1 MSSSNRQHPPLA
13 NINQF
18 SPMRPSDINDA
29 SRPPA
34 PEKGTRLR
42 PEENVAPCPLP
53 TDAHTAT
60 PAPSPSASPSVPS
73 SNPTPSF
80 PFVPDSTS
88 SSRCTCRD
96 VPPSPSF
103 VKRFE
108 EVLRRFEE
116 LYPGEKLDDATTSDQ
131 CKDSCIRCAL
141 ERAKNNSSLQT
152 PQIPSENTNPPKN
165 TNNPMSV
172 SETADT
178 CGVSQVEGALTVP
191 SPEKKSDSVPT
202 SPTPLEEPK
211 PSTHP
216 LFKDDPSTLP
226 SRESDPRIDTNL
238 TPVKPDPPPLPHAAC
253 PHSERTNRLPTSD
266 KTMSP
271 LPPSIFDNPASSLP
285 PSIFYNPASS
295 LPPSIPDNRAVSP
308 LPPIPANP
316 PPSLRSSL
324 SDNATPLLT
333 YRKNNTRGPSF
344 AEHLECLLKKLYS
357 VSPRPGEKDSD
368 TTFPPGNANPSPVKS
383 AASSRLDSTTCL
395 PKSDNTAPSLHA
407 SIPGTTAPIRA
418 SISIPSLSSS
428 IPGTTPSLP
437 SSIPSSTHSICS
449 CKDITRDQSF
459 EEQLDVSIKRSS
471 TIYPH
476 SEVKGIHSST
486 SDSSEKSF
494 FWPGLK
500 LLTPQVCPHRDDTSS
515 SPGLTSPKTIHPEDT
530 NTSGPLSDLPP
541 PSGHNTSSVCI
552 IHPSGK
558 TDTSSAPALDS
569 SRLPNTSLE
578 TASRAPLFDLYP
590 YLTVEPSFF
599 PIASSD
605 SSGATCSVT
614 HLVDGT
620 PSLPASLD
628 TDGTPSASLK
638 PHMLQKSTSTSL
650 FDLYPSLA
658 VDPSFFPIAS
668 SDSSSATCSV
678 PSLVDGTPSLPASL
692 DTDGTPSASLKPHM
706 LQKSTSTSLFDL
718 YPPLA
723 VDPSFFPIASSD
735 SSSATCSVPPLV
747 DGTPSLPA
755 SLDTDGTPS
764 ASLKPHMLQKS
775 TSTSLFD
782 LYPSLAVDPSFFP
795 TISSVPSV
803 ATCSVSPLVDG
814 TPSLPASL
822 DTDGTPSSS
831 LKPHMLQKSTST
843 SLFDLYPSLA
853 VDPSFFPTISSVPS
867 VATCSVSPLVD
878 GTPSL
883 TASLD
888 TDGTPSSSLK
898 PHMLQK
904 STSTSLF
911 DLYPSLAVDP
921 SFFPITSSDSS
932 VATCS
937 VPPLVDGT
945 PSLPASLDTDGTPS
959 ASLKPHMLQKSTST
973 SLFDLYPSL
982 AVDPSFFPITSS
994 DSRVATCSVSPLVD
1008 GTPSLPA
1015 SLDTDGT
1022 PSASLKPHLL
1032 EKSTSTSLF
1041 DLYPSLAVDPSFFP
1055 IASSDSSGATC
1066 SVPSLVDGTS
1076 SLPASLD
1083 TDGTPSASLKPHMLQ
1098 KSTSTHLLDLYSSLA
1113 VDPSFFPIASSDLNF
1128 ATCSVPSLVNGT
1140 SSLPASLDTDG
1151 TPSASLKP
1159 HMLQKT
1165 TSTHLLDLYSSL
1177 AVDPSFFP
1185 IGSSDSS
1192 SATCSVPSLVDGT
1205 SSLPASLDTDGTPS
1219 ASLKPHMLQKSTSTH
1234 LLDLYSSLA
1243 VDPSFVPTVSSDSR
1257 VATCSVPPLV
1267 DGTPS
1272 LPASLDTD
1280 GTPSASLKPHML
1292 EKSTSTSLFDL
1303 YSSLAL
1309 DPSFFPIASSDSSS
1323 ATCSVPPLVD
1333 GTPSLPASLDTDGT
1347 PSASL
1352 KPHMLQKSTSTSLF
1366 DLYPSLAVDPS
1377 FFPTISSV
1385 PSVATCSVSP
1395 LVDGTP
1401 SLPASL
1407 DTDGT
1412 PSSSLK
1418 PHMLQKSTST
1428 SLFDLYPSLAVDPS
1442 FFPITSSDSSVA
1454 TCSVSPLV
1462 DGTPSLPASLDTD
1475 GTPSS
1480 SLKPHMLQKSTST
1493 SLFDLYSSLAVDPS
1507 FFPIGSSDSSS
1518 ATCSVPSLVDG
1529 TSSLPASLDTDG
1541 TPSASLKPHML
1552 QKSTSTHLLDL
1563 YSSLAVDPSF
1573 VPTVSS
1579 DSRVATCSVPPLVD
1593 GTPSLPASL
1602 DTDGTPSA
1610 SLKPHMLEKSTS
1622 TSLFDLYSSLALD
1635 PSFFPIASSDS
1646 SSATCSVPPLV
1657 DGTPSLPASLDT
1669 DGTPSAS
1676 LKPHMLQKSTSTS
1689 LFDLY
1694 PSLAVDPSFFPTIS
1708 SVPSVATCSV
1718 SPLVDGTPSL
1728 PASLDTDGTP
1738 SSSLKP
1744 HMLQKSTST
1753 SLFDLYSSLAVDPS
1767 FFPIGSSDSSS
1778 ATCSVPSL
1786 VDGTSSLPASLDTDG
1801 TPSASLKP
1809 HMLQKS
1815 TSTHLLDLYSS
1826 LAVDPS
1832 FVPTV
1837 SSDSRVATCSVPPLV
1852 DGTPSLPASL
1862 DTDGTPSAS
1871 LKPHM
1876 LEKSTSTSLFDLYSS
1891 LALDPSFFPIASS
1904 DSRGPTCSDPP
1915 LVDGTPTLPESMG
1928 TDVAPSASLKPNV
1941 LETGSHFHPSE
1952 NIDSSEYRH
1961 ICPHRLKYL
1970 HVWRPPSRRPA
1981 PHLHEWS
1988 TFIVVVPVSDTDI
2001 PNLWVPAPSVTDR
2014 LASPSEDASVCFLTI
2029 TDSSVPPL
2037 LDVTI
2042 PAPLGVDGN
2051 LFDHHRG
2058 ISDTFSTPVVDTNV
2072 SPCTTSYID
2081 LTTPAPAATD
2091 IYAHSSKIIALAPVP
2106 SRTTTPIVDSS
2117 ASASLFRKDASSSP
2131 PSVYTDV
2138 ARPPEATTPIAES
2151 SASSSPPSV
2160 STDFYRPPEVTTP
2173 IVESCASTSRLSVD
2187 TDFYRPPEVTTP
2199 IVESS
2204 AFTSRLSVDTDFYRP
2219 PEVTTPIVES
2229 CASTSRLSVDTD
2241 FYRPPEVTSPI
2252 VESSASSSPPS
2263 VYTDFARPPEATT
2276 PIVESGASSSPPSVY
2291 TDFAPPPEATTPI
2304 VESGASSSPLSVD
2317 TDCTLLSGSTL
2328 QESGFLLPSTMDMNP
2343 SVPHLEKVHS
2353 CAAPS
2358 IEYKNICFPLKKYQ
2372 HLWSTLEGIPTSLL
2386 SQRIADMSLP
2396 GCTDHSA
2403 PPFMSPDLPPQLLGK
2418 SESVLVPSG
2427 MPDYSSSTTEKAYVS
2442 ISQQHDLP
2450 VLLSEETSLPIS
2462 GTETTKP
2469 SIPRPETIEV
2479 LMSRLDKAVSS
2490 FSTTEKTNLPPFFQ
2504 EETSHSIS
2512 GEEKTDFPVS
2522 TEKMDPSAHPS
2533 ENSVLSMPTL
2543 KKMDSPACFLE
2554 TEKCDASPSAP
2565 VKETLFVKV
2574 DLGLSATEKI
2584 DLSISSPVKSDLSLS
2599 CPVKSNLIVISS
2611 VKTEVSVE
2619 TGIPVVS
2626 PENKKLAV
2634 ELPVES
2640 GAQDVSPV
2648 KTDLFAPFLMETD
2661 VQDVSPVATDDLVV
2675 SPGGKM
2681 LSFGSA
2687 LESDAQD
2694 ISPVKTDLSDTSL
2707 LQSNT
2712 QDVSPVKTKL
2722 SINSP
2727 VKTDIQDV
2735 FPEKSDLPVASP
2747 MAPDVPVVSPEK
2759 NNISVAFVEESDIHD
2774 DLSVVPSGKNDIQ
2787 AVNQVN
2793 RSVTFDTDILTLSYE
2808 RDSEARAP
2816 CSSCGHS
2823 QPVVSCGN
2831 ISPSVP
2837 SLWDDDESCESSQ
2850 RNLNSSICP
2859 NYACTCAASPSDLV
2873 PSVFMPGNTPPT
2885 VSSSSCSFSHG
2896 VSTNNLT
2903 SSFSSSRKIEP
2914 LAYSLEGND
2923 VGVCFGGSSCSVCP
2937 KNIDPSVSTHRSN
2950 VTCSSSSFRKA
2961 KPLAYS
2967 LEGDDEGVCFRG
2979 TSCSVCPKNIDSSV
2993 STHGSNATCS
3003 WSSFRKAKPLA
3014 YSLEGNDEGVCFGGT
3029 SCSVCPKNIDS
3040 SVSTHGNNATCSSS
3054 SFTKAKPLAYSPEGT
3069 DEGVCFGETSH
3080 SDCPKNVSTSVSTHG
3095 NNATCSWSLFR
3106 KTEPLAYSLQS
3117 DDENVCFKG
3126 TKCSVC
3132 PKTFASSVSTH
3143 GKSNFY
3149 SSSLQTT
3156 ELPFFSSRDASPCS
3170 ICDTK
3175 VAPPASPPESTGPWA
3190 NYLDDMKTVT
3200 SSYGGTLC
3208 PKHAASSASHLGRT
3222 DPCSPSLEI
3231 RDFSTSS
3238 SSGDVSRHCTYKR
3251 HISPS
3256 ASGASSLEQT
3266 ALFSS
3271 SLFDSCSCTLPSKNI
3286 SSAFS
3291 SPGKSCSC
3299 SRYTSTSDPYAL
3311 STEKTYTSELCPI
3324 RTYLYLFRSMKYEP

>member
-1 MSSSNRQHPPLA
+1 MSSSDRQHPPLA

-42 PEENVAPCPLP
+42 PAENVAPCPLP

-178 CGVSQVEGALTVP
+178 CGVSLVESALTVP

-211 PSTHP
+211 PTQP
-216 LFKDDPSTLP
+216 LDKDDPSPLP

-295 LPPSIPDNRAVSP
+295 LLPSIPDNRAVSP

-344 AEHLECLLKKLYS
+344 AEHLECLLKRLYS

-368 TTFPPGNANPSPVKS
+368 TTFPPGNANPSPEQS

-476 SEVKGIHSST
+476 SEVKGVHSST

-638 PHMLQKSTSTSL
+638 PHMLEKSTSTPL

-668 SDSSSATCSV
+668 SDSSV
-678 PSLVDGTPSLPASL
+678 
-692 DTDGTPSASLKPHM
+692 
-706 LQKSTSTSLFDL
+706 
-718 YPPLA
+718 
-723 VDPSFFPIASSD
+723 
-735 SSSATCSVPPLV
+735 ATCSVPPLV

-764 ASLKPHMLQKS
+764 ASLKPHMLEKS

-795 TISSVPSV
+795 ITSSDSSVATCSVPPLVDGTPSLTASLDTDGTPSASLKPHMLEKSTSTSLFDLFPPLVVDPSFFPTMSSVPSV

-822 DTDGTPSSS
+822 DTAGTPSAP

-853 VDPSFFPTISSVPS
+853 VDPSFFPIASSDS
-867 VATCSVSPLVD
+867 SGATCSVTHLVD
-878 GTPSL
+878 GSPSL
-883 TASLD
+883 PASLD

-904 STSTSLF
+904 STLTSLFDLYPSLAVDPSFFPITSSDSSVATCSVPPLVDGTPSLTASLDTDGTPSASLKPHMLEKSTSTSLFDLFPPLAVDPSFFPTISSVPSVATCSVSPLVGGTPSLPASLDTDGTPSASLKPHILEKSASTSLF

-959 ASLKPHMLQKSTST
+959 ASLKPHILEKSASTSLFDLYSPLAVDPSFFPIASSDSSLATCSVPPLVDGTPSLPASLDTDGTPSASLKPHMLQKSTST
-973 SLFDLYPSL
+973 HLLDLYSSLAVNPSFFPITLSDSSSATCSVPLLVDGTPSLPASLDTDGTPASLKPHLLEKSTSTHLLDLYSSL
-982 AVDPSFFPITSS
+982 AVDPSFFPVASS
-994 DSRVATCSVSPLVD
+994 DSSGATCSVTHLVD

-1032 EKSTSTSLF
+1032 EKSTSTPLF

-1055 IASSDSSGATC
+1055 IASSDSSVATC
-1066 SVPSLVDGTS
+1066 SVPPLVDGTS
-1076 SLPASLD
+1076 PLPAFLE
-1083 TDGTPSASLKPHMLQ
+1083 TDGTPSASLKPHMLE

-1159 HMLQKT
+1159 HMLQKN

-1205 SSLPASLDTDGTPS
+1205 SSLPASLDTDG
-1219 ASLKPHMLQKSTSTH
+1219 
-1234 LLDLYSSLA
+1234 
-1243 VDPSFVPTVSSDSR
+1243 
-1257 VATCSVPPLV
+1257 
-1267 DGTPS
+1267 
-1272 LPASLDTD
+1272 
-1280 GTPSASLKPHML
+1280 
-1292 EKSTSTSLFDL
+1292 
-1303 YSSLAL
+1303 
-1309 DPSFFPIASSDSSS
+1309 I
-1323 ATCSVPPLVD
+1323 
-1333 GTPSLPASLDTDGT
+1333 
-1347 PSASL
+1347 
-1352 KPHMLQKSTSTSLF
+1352 
-1366 DLYPSLAVDPS
+1366 
-1377 FFPTISSV
+1377 
-1385 PSVATCSVSP
+1385 
-1395 LVDGTP
+1395 
-1401 SLPASL
+1401 
-1407 DTDGT
+1407 
-1412 PSSSLK
+1412 
-1418 PHMLQKSTST
+1418 
-1428 SLFDLYPSLAVDPS
+1428 
-1442 FFPITSSDSSVA
+1442 
-1454 TCSVSPLV
+1454 
-1462 DGTPSLPASLDTD
+1462 
-1475 GTPSS
+1475 
-1480 SLKPHMLQKSTST
+1480 
-1493 SLFDLYSSLAVDPS
+1493 
-1507 FFPIGSSDSSS
+1507 
-1518 ATCSVPSLVDG
+1518 
-1529 TSSLPASLDTDG
+1529 
-1541 TPSASLKPHML
+1541 
-1552 QKSTSTHLLDL
+1552 
-1563 YSSLAVDPSF
+1563 
-1573 VPTVSS
+1573 
-1579 DSRVATCSVPPLVD
+1579 
-1593 GTPSLPASL
+1593 
-1602 DTDGTPSA
+1602 
-1610 SLKPHMLEKSTS
+1610 
-1622 TSLFDLYSSLALD
+1622 
-1635 PSFFPIASSDS
+1635 
-1646 SSATCSVPPLV
+1646 
-1657 DGTPSLPASLDT
+1657 
-1669 DGTPSAS
+1669 
-1676 LKPHMLQKSTSTS
+1676 
-1689 LFDLY
+1689 
-1694 PSLAVDPSFFPTIS
+1694 
-1708 SVPSVATCSV
+1708 
-1718 SPLVDGTPSL
+1718 
-1728 PASLDTDGTP
+1728 
-1738 SSSLKP
+1738 
-1744 HMLQKSTST
+1744 
-1753 SLFDLYSSLAVDPS
+1753 
-1767 FFPIGSSDSSS
+1767 
-1778 ATCSVPSL
+1778 
-1786 VDGTSSLPASLDTDG
+1786 
-1801 TPSASLKP
+1801 PSASLKP

-2160 STDFYRPPEVTTP
+2160 YTDFYRPPEVTTP

-2219 PEVTTPIVES
+2219 PEVTTPIVESCASTSRLSVDTDFYRPPEVTIPIVESCASTSRLSVYTDFYRPPEVTIPIVES

-2427 MPDYSSSTTEKAYVS
+2427 MPDYSSSTIEKAYVS

-2469 SIPRPETIEV
+2469 SIPHPETIEV

-2554 TEKCDASPSAP
+2554 TEKCDASPSTP

-2626 PENKKLAV
+2626 PENNKLAV

-2747 MAPDVPVVSPEK
+2747 MAPDFPVVSPEK

-2787 AVNQVN
+2787 AVNQVQ
-2793 RSVTFDTDILTLSYE
+2793 RSVTFDNDILTLSYE

-2831 ISPSVP
+2831 VSPSVS
-2837 SLWDDDESCESSQ
+2837 SLWDDDESCGSSQ
-2850 RNLNSSICP
+2850 LNLSSSICP

-2885 VSSSSCSFSHG
+2885 LSSSSCSFSHG

-2903 SSFSSSRKIEP
+2903 SSFSSLRKIEP

-2937 KNIDPSVSTHRSN
+2937 KNVSTSVSTHGN
-2950 VTCSSSSFRKA
+2950 NATCSWSSFRKA

-3014 YSLEGNDEGVCFGGT
+3014 YSLEGNNEGVCFGGT

-3190 NYLDDMKTVT
+3190 NYLHDMKTVT

-3222 DPCSPSLEI
+3222 DPCSPFLEI

-3256 ASGASSLEQT
+3256 ASSASSLEQT

>member
-1 MSSSNRQHPPLA
+1 MSSSDRQHPPLA

-42 PEENVAPCPLP
+42 PAENVAPCPLP

-73 SNPTPSF
+73 STPTPSF

-178 CGVSQVEGALTVP
+178 CGVSPVESALTVP

-211 PSTHP
+211 PPTHP
-216 LFKDDPSTLP
+216 LDKDDPSPLP
-226 SRESDPRIDTNL
+226 SRESDPRIETNL

-253 PHSERTNRLPTSD
+253 PHSERTNRLPTYD

-344 AEHLECLLKKLYS
+344 AEHLECLLKRLYS

-368 TTFPPGNANPSPVKS
+368 TTFPPGNANPSPEQS

-541 PSGHNTSSVCI
+541 PSGNNTSSVCI

-638 PHMLQKSTSTSL
+638 PHMLEKSTSTPL

-658 VDPSFFPIAS
+658 VDPSFFLIAS
-668 SDSSSATCSV
+668 SDSSV
-678 PSLVDGTPSLPASL
+678 
-692 DTDGTPSASLKPHM
+692 
-706 LQKSTSTSLFDL
+706 
-718 YPPLA
+718 
-723 VDPSFFPIASSD
+723 
-735 SSSATCSVPPLV
+735 ATCSVPPLV

-764 ASLKPHMLQKS
+764 ASLKPHMLEKS

-795 TISSVPSV
+795 ITSSDSSVATCSVPPLVDGTPSLTASLDTDGTPSASLKPHMLEKSTSTSLFDLFPPLVVDPSFFPTMSSVPSV

-822 DTDGTPSSS
+822 DTDGTPSAP

-853 VDPSFFPTISSVPS
+853 VDPSFFPIASSDS
-867 VATCSVSPLVD
+867 SGATCSVTHLVD
-878 GTPSL
+878 GSPSL
-883 TASLD
+883 PASLD

-945 PSLPASLDTDGTPS
+945 PSLTASLDTDGTPS
-959 ASLKPHMLQKSTST
+959 ASLKPHMLEKSTSTSLFDLFPPLAVDPSFFPTISSVPSVATCSVSPLVGGTPSLPASLDTDGTPSASLKPHILEKSAST

-994 DSRVATCSVSPLVD
+994 DSSVATCSVPPLVE

-1022 PSASLKPHLL
+1022 PSASLKPHIL
-1032 EKSTSTSLF
+1032 EKSASTSLF
-1041 DLYPSLAVDPSFFP
+1041 DLYSPLAVDPSFFP
-1055 IASSDSSGATC
+1055 IASSDSSVATC
-1066 SVPSLVDGTS
+1066 SVPPLVDGTP
-1076 SLPASLD
+1076 SLPASLETDGTPSASLKPHMLEKSASTSLFDLYSPLAVDPSFFPIASSDSSVATCSVPPLVDGTPSLPPSLD

-1113 VDPSFFPIASSDLNF
+1113 VNPSFFPITLSDSSS
-1128 ATCSVPSLVNGT
+1128 ATCSVPLLVDGT
-1140 SSLPASLDTDG
+1140 PSLPASLDTDG
-1151 TPSASLKP
+1151 TPASLKP
-1159 HMLQKT
+1159 HLLEKS

-1185 IGSSDSS
+1185 VASSDSS
-1192 SATCSVPSLVDGT
+1192 GATCSVTHLVDGT
-1205 SSLPASLDTDGTPS
+1205 PSLPASLDTDGTP
-1219 ASLKPHMLQKSTSTH
+1219 ASLKPHLLEKSTSTP
-1234 LLDLYSSLA
+1234 LFDLYPSLA
-1243 VDPSFVPTVSSDSR
+1243 VDPSFFPIASSDSS

-1267 DGTPS
+1267 DGTSP
-1272 LPASLDTD
+1272 LPAFLETD

-1292 EKSTSTSLFDL
+1292 EKSTST
-1303 YSSLAL
+1303 
-1309 DPSFFPIASSDSSS
+1309 
-1323 ATCSVPPLVD
+1323 
-1333 GTPSLPASLDTDGT
+1333 
-1347 PSASL
+1347 
-1352 KPHMLQKSTSTSLF
+1352 
-1366 DLYPSLAVDPS
+1366 
-1377 FFPTISSV
+1377 
-1385 PSVATCSVSP
+1385 
-1395 LVDGTP
+1395 
-1401 SLPASL
+1401 
-1407 DTDGT
+1407 
-1412 PSSSLK
+1412 
-1418 PHMLQKSTST
+1418 
-1428 SLFDLYPSLAVDPS
+1428 
-1442 FFPITSSDSSVA
+1442 
-1454 TCSVSPLV
+1454 
-1462 DGTPSLPASLDTD
+1462 
-1475 GTPSS
+1475 
-1480 SLKPHMLQKSTST
+1480 
-1493 SLFDLYSSLAVDPS
+1493 
-1507 FFPIGSSDSSS
+1507 
-1518 ATCSVPSLVDG
+1518 
-1529 TSSLPASLDTDG
+1529 
-1541 TPSASLKPHML
+1541 
-1552 QKSTSTHLLDL
+1552 HLL
-1563 YSSLAVDPSF
+1563 
-1573 VPTVSS
+1573 
-1579 DSRVATCSVPPLVD
+1579 
-1593 GTPSLPASL
+1593 
-1602 DTDGTPSA
+1602 
-1610 SLKPHMLEKSTS
+1610 
-1622 TSLFDLYSSLALD
+1622 
-1635 PSFFPIASSDS
+1635 
-1646 SSATCSVPPLV
+1646 
-1657 DGTPSLPASLDT
+1657 
-1669 DGTPSAS
+1669 
-1676 LKPHMLQKSTSTS
+1676 
-1689 LFDLY
+1689 
-1694 PSLAVDPSFFPTIS
+1694 
-1708 SVPSVATCSV
+1708 
-1718 SPLVDGTPSL
+1718 
-1728 PASLDTDGTP
+1728 
-1738 SSSLKP
+1738 
-1744 HMLQKSTST
+1744 
-1753 SLFDLYSSLAVDPS
+1753 DLYSSLAVDPS

-1928 TDVAPSASLKPNV
+1928 TDVAPSASFKPNV

-1952 NIDSSEYRH
+1952 NINSSEYRH

-2138 ARPPEATTPIAES
+2138 ARPPE
-2151 SASSSPPSV
+2151 
-2160 STDFYRPPEVTTP
+2160 VTTP

-2219 PEVTTPIVES
+2219 PEVTTPIVESCASTSHLSVDTDFYRPPEVTIPIVESCASTSRLSVDTDFYRPPEVTIPIVES

-2427 MPDYSSSTTEKAYVS
+2427 MPDYSSSTIEKAYVS

-2554 TEKCDASPSAP
+2554 TEKCDASPSTP

-2574 DLGLSATEKI
+2574 ELSLSATEKI

-2626 PENKKLAV
+2626 PENNKLAV

-2774 DLSVVPSGKNDIQ
+2774 DLSVVPSGKNEIQ

-2903 SSFSSSRKIEP
+2903 SSFSSLRKIEP
-2914 LAYSLEGND
+2914 LAYSLEGYD

-2950 VTCSSSSFRKA
+2950 VTCSSSSFRKAKPLAYSLEGYDEGVCFGGSSCSVCPKNVSTSVSTHGNNATCSWSSFRKAKPLAYSLEGNEEGVRFGGTSCSVCPKNLDSSVSTHGSNATCSWSSFRKAEPLAYSLEGNDEGVCFGGTSCSICPKNIDSSVSTHGSNATCSWSSFRKAKPLAYSLEGNEEGVCFRETSHSVCPKNIDSSVSTHGSNATCSWSSFRKAKPLAYSLEGNDEGVCFGGTSCSICPKNIDSSVSTHGSNATCSWSSFRKAKPLAYSLEGNEEGVCFGESSCSVCPKNIDSSVSTHGSNATCSWSSFRKA

-3014 YSLEGNDEGVCFGGT
+3014 YS
-3029 SCSVCPKNIDS
+3029 
-3040 SVSTHGNNATCSSS
+3040 
-3054 SFTKAKPLAYSPEGT
+3054 PEGT
-3069 DEGVCFGETSH
+3069 DEGVCFGESSH

-3156 ELPFFSSRDASPCS
+3156 ELPMFSSRDASPCS

-3208 PKHAASSASHLGRT
+3208 PKHTASSASHLGRT

>member
-1 MSSSNRQHPPLA
+1 MSSSDRQHPPLA

-42 PEENVAPCPLP
+42 PAENVAPCPLP

-73 SNPTPSF
+73 STPTPSF

-116 LYPGEKLDDATTSDQ
+116 LYPGEKLDDATISDQ

-178 CGVSQVEGALTVP
+178 CGVSLVESALTVP

-211 PSTHP
+211 PTQP
-216 LFKDDPSTLP
+216 LVKDDPSTLP
-226 SRESDPRIDTNL
+226 SRESDPRIDINL

-253 PHSERTNRLPTSD
+253 PHSERTNRLLTSD

-344 AEHLECLLKKLYS
+344 AEHLECLLKRLYS

-368 TTFPPGNANPSPVKS
+368 TTFPPGNANPSPEQS

-638 PHMLQKSTSTSL
+638 PHMLEKSTSTPL
-650 FDLYPSLA
+650 FDLFPPLV
-658 VDPSFFPIAS
+658 VDPSFFPTMS
-668 SDSSSATCSV
+668 SVPSVATCSV
-678 PSLVDGTPSLPASL
+678 SSLVDGTSSLPASL

-706 LQKSTSTSLFDL
+706 LQKSTSTHLLDL
-718 YPPLA
+718 YSSLA
-723 VDPSFFPIASSD
+723 VNPSFFPITLSD
-735 SSSATCSVPPLV
+735 SSSATCSVPLLV

-755 SLDTDGTPS
+755 SLDTDGTP
-764 ASLKPHMLQKS
+764 ASLKPHLLEKS
-775 TSTSLFD
+775 TSTHLLD
-782 LYPSLAVDPSFFP
+782 LYSSLAVDPSFFP
-795 TISSVPSV
+795 VASSDSSG
-803 ATCSVSPLVDG
+803 ATCSV
-814 TPSLPASL
+814 T
-822 DTDGTPSSS
+822 
-831 LKPHMLQKSTST
+831 H
-843 SLFDLYPSLA
+843 
-853 VDPSFFPTISSVPS
+853 
-867 VATCSVSPLVD
+867 
-878 GTPSL
+878 
-883 TASLD
+883 
-888 TDGTPSSSLK
+888 
-898 PHMLQK
+898 
-904 STSTSLF
+904 
-911 DLYPSLAVDP
+911 
-921 SFFPITSSDSS
+921 
-932 VATCS
+932 
-937 VPPLVDGT
+937 
-945 PSLPASLDTDGTPS
+945 
-959 ASLKPHMLQKSTST
+959 
-973 SLFDLYPSL
+973 
-982 AVDPSFFPITSS
+982 
-994 DSRVATCSVSPLVD
+994 LVD

-1032 EKSTSTSLF
+1032 EKSTSTPLF

-1055 IASSDSSGATC
+1055 IASSDSSVATC
-1066 SVPSLVDGTS
+1066 SVPPLLDGTS
-1076 SLPASLD
+1076 PLPAFLE
-1083 TDGTPSASLKPHMLQ
+1083 TDGTPSASLKPHMLE

-1159 HMLQKT
+1159 HMLQK
-1165 TSTHLLDLYSSL
+1165 
-1177 AVDPSFFP
+1177 
-1185 IGSSDSS
+1185 
-1192 SATCSVPSLVDGT
+1192 
-1205 SSLPASLDTDGTPS
+1205 
-1219 ASLKPHMLQKSTSTH
+1219 STSTH
-1234 LLDLYSSLA
+1234 LL
-1243 VDPSFVPTVSSDSR
+1243 
-1257 VATCSVPPLV
+1257 
-1267 DGTPS
+1267 
-1272 LPASLDTD
+1272 
-1280 GTPSASLKPHML
+1280 
-1292 EKSTSTSLFDL
+1292 
-1303 YSSLAL
+1303 
-1309 DPSFFPIASSDSSS
+1309 
-1323 ATCSVPPLVD
+1323 
-1333 GTPSLPASLDTDGT
+1333 
-1347 PSASL
+1347 
-1352 KPHMLQKSTSTSLF
+1352 
-1366 DLYPSLAVDPS
+1366 
-1377 FFPTISSV
+1377 
-1385 PSVATCSVSP
+1385 
-1395 LVDGTP
+1395 
-1401 SLPASL
+1401 
-1407 DTDGT
+1407 
-1412 PSSSLK
+1412 
-1418 PHMLQKSTST
+1418 
-1428 SLFDLYPSLAVDPS
+1428 
-1442 FFPITSSDSSVA
+1442 
-1454 TCSVSPLV
+1454 
-1462 DGTPSLPASLDTD
+1462 
-1475 GTPSS
+1475 
-1480 SLKPHMLQKSTST
+1480 
-1493 SLFDLYSSLAVDPS
+1493 
-1507 FFPIGSSDSSS
+1507 
-1518 ATCSVPSLVDG
+1518 
-1529 TSSLPASLDTDG
+1529 
-1541 TPSASLKPHML
+1541 
-1552 QKSTSTHLLDL
+1552 
-1563 YSSLAVDPSF
+1563 
-1573 VPTVSS
+1573 
-1579 DSRVATCSVPPLVD
+1579 
-1593 GTPSLPASL
+1593 
-1602 DTDGTPSA
+1602 
-1610 SLKPHMLEKSTS
+1610 
-1622 TSLFDLYSSLALD
+1622 
-1635 PSFFPIASSDS
+1635 
-1646 SSATCSVPPLV
+1646 
-1657 DGTPSLPASLDT
+1657 
-1669 DGTPSAS
+1669 
-1676 LKPHMLQKSTSTS
+1676 
-1689 LFDLY
+1689 
-1694 PSLAVDPSFFPTIS
+1694 
-1708 SVPSVATCSV
+1708 
-1718 SPLVDGTPSL
+1718 
-1728 PASLDTDGTP
+1728 
-1738 SSSLKP
+1738 
-1744 HMLQKSTST
+1744 
-1753 SLFDLYSSLAVDPS
+1753 DLYSSLAVDPS

-1928 TDVAPSASLKPNV
+1928 TDVAPSASLKLNV

-2160 STDFYRPPEVTTP
+2160 YTDFYRPPEVTTP

-2219 PEVTTPIVES
+2219 PEVTTPIVESCASTSRLSVDTDFYRPPEVTIPIVESCASTSRLSVYTDFYRPPEVTIPIVES

-2317 TDCTLLSGSTL
+2317 TDCTLLSGSPL

-2427 MPDYSSSTTEKAYVS
+2427 MPDYSSSTIEKAYVS

-2450 VLLSEETSLPIS
+2450 VLLSEETSSPVS
-2462 GTETTKP
+2462 GTETTKS

-2554 TEKCDASPSAP
+2554 TEKCDASPSTP

-2747 MAPDVPVVSPEK
+2747 MAPDFPVVSPEK

-2859 NYACTCAASPSDLV
+2859 NYDCTCAASPSDLV

-2923 VGVCFGGSSCSVCP
+2923 MGVCFGGSSCSVCP

-3117 DDENVCFKG
+3117 YDENVCFKG

-3190 NYLDDMKTVT
+3190 NYLHDMKTVT

-3222 DPCSPSLEI
+3222 DPCSPFLEI

>member
-1 MSSSNRQHPPLA
+1 MSSSDRQHPPLA

-42 PEENVAPCPLP
+42 PAENVAPCPLP

-178 CGVSQVEGALTVP
+178 CGVSLVESALTVP

-211 PSTHP
+211 PPTHP
-216 LFKDDPSTLP
+216 LDKDDPSPLP

-344 AEHLECLLKKLYS
+344 AEHLECLLKRLYS

-368 TTFPPGNANPSPVKS
+368 TTFPPGNANPSPEQS

-407 SIPGTTAPIRA
+407 SIPGSTAPTIRA
-418 SISIPSLSSS
+418 SISASTTPSLSTS

-449 CKDITRDQSF
+449 CEDITHDQSF
-459 EEQLDVSIKRSS
+459 EEHLDASIKRSS
-471 TIYPH
+471 TIYTC
-476 SEVKGIHSST
+476 SEVKGVHSST

-494 FWPGLK
+494 FWPSLR
-500 LLTPQVCPHRDDTSS
+500 LPTPQVCPHRDDTSS
-515 SPGLTSPKTIHPEDT
+515 SPGLTSPETIHPEDT
-530 NTSGPLSDLPP
+530 NTSRPLSDLPP
-541 PSGHNTSSVCI
+541 PSGDNTSSVCI
-552 IHPSGK
+552 ILPSGK
-558 TDTSSAPALDS
+558 ADTSSSPALDTS
-569 SRLPNTSLE
+569 FPPNASLE
-578 TASRAPLFDLYP
+578 TASSQLHLYP
-590 YLTVEPSFF
+590 YLAVDPSFF

-605 SSGATCSVT
+605 SSVATCSVPP
-614 HLVDGT
+614 LVDGT
-620 PSLPASLD
+620 PSLTASLDTDGTPSASLKPHMLEKSTSTSLFDLFPPLAVDPSFFPTISSVPSVATCSVSPLVDGTSSLPASLDTDGTPSSSLKPHMLQKSTSTSLFDLYPSLAVDPSFFPITSSDSSVATCSVPPLVDCTPSLPASLDTDGTPSASLKPHMLQKSTSTSLFDLYPSLAVDPSFFPITSSDSSVATCSVPPLVDGTPSLTASLDTDGTPSASLKPHMLEKSTSTSLFDLYPSLAVDPSFFPITSSDSSVATCSVSPLVDGTSSLPASLD

-668 SDSSSATCSV
+668 SDSSGATCSV
-678 PSLVDGTPSLPASL
+678 THLVDGSPSLP
-692 DTDGTPSASLKPHM
+692 
-706 LQKSTSTSLFDL
+706 
-718 YPPLA
+718 
-723 VDPSFFPIASSD
+723 
-735 SSSATCSVPPLV
+735 
-747 DGTPSLPA
+747 
-755 SLDTDGTPS
+755 
-764 ASLKPHMLQKS
+764 
-775 TSTSLFD
+775 
-782 LYPSLAVDPSFFP
+782 
-795 TISSVPSV
+795 
-803 ATCSVSPLVDG
+803 
-814 TPSLPASL
+814 
-822 DTDGTPSSS
+822 
-831 LKPHMLQKSTST
+831 
-843 SLFDLYPSLA
+843 
-853 VDPSFFPTISSVPS
+853 
-867 VATCSVSPLVD
+867 
-878 GTPSL
+878 
-883 TASLD
+883 ASLD

-945 PSLPASLDTDGTPS
+945 PSLTASLDTDGTAS
-959 ASLKPHMLQKSTST
+959 ASLKPHMLEKSTST
-973 SLFDLYPSL
+973 SLFDLFPPL
-982 AVDPSFFPITSS
+982 AVDPSFFPTISS
-994 DSRVATCSVSPLVD
+994 VPSVATCSVSPLVD

-1022 PSASLKPHLL
+1022 PSASLKPHIL
-1032 EKSTSTSLF
+1032 EKSASTSLF
-1041 DLYPSLAVDPSFFP
+1041 DLYSPLAVDPSFFP
-1055 IASSDSSGATC
+1055 IASSDSS
-1066 SVPSLVDGTS
+1066 
-1076 SLPASLD
+1076 
-1083 TDGTPSASLKPHMLQ
+1083 
-1098 KSTSTHLLDLYSSLA
+1098 
-1113 VDPSFFPIASSDLNF
+1113 
-1128 ATCSVPSLVNGT
+1128 
-1140 SSLPASLDTDG
+1140 
-1151 TPSASLKP
+1151 
-1159 HMLQKT
+1159 
-1165 TSTHLLDLYSSL
+1165 
-1177 AVDPSFFP
+1177 
-1185 IGSSDSS
+1185 
-1192 SATCSVPSLVDGT
+1192 
-1205 SSLPASLDTDGTPS
+1205 
-1219 ASLKPHMLQKSTSTH
+1219 
-1234 LLDLYSSLA
+1234 
-1243 VDPSFVPTVSSDSR
+1243 

-1303 YSSLAL
+1303 
-1309 DPSFFPIASSDSSS
+1309 FP
-1323 ATCSVPPLVD
+1323 P
-1333 GTPSLPASLDTDGT
+1333 
-1347 PSASL
+1347 
-1352 KPHMLQKSTSTSLF
+1352 
-1366 DLYPSLAVDPS
+1366 LAVDPS

-1412 PSSSLK
+1412 PSASLK
-1418 PHMLQKSTST
+1418 PHILQKSAST
-1428 SLFDLYPSLAVDPS
+1428 SLFDLYSPLAVDPS
-1442 FFPITSSDSSVA
+1442 FFPIASSDSS
-1454 TCSVSPLV
+1454 
-1462 DGTPSLPASLDTD
+1462 
-1475 GTPSS
+1475 
-1480 SLKPHMLQKSTST
+1480 
-1493 SLFDLYSSLAVDPS
+1493 
-1507 FFPIGSSDSSS
+1507 
-1518 ATCSVPSLVDG
+1518 
-1529 TSSLPASLDTDG
+1529 
-1541 TPSASLKPHML
+1541 
-1552 QKSTSTHLLDL
+1552 
-1563 YSSLAVDPSF
+1563 
-1573 VPTVSS
+1573 
-1579 DSRVATCSVPPLVD
+1579 VATCSVPPLVD

-1622 TSLFDLYSSLALD
+1622 TSLFDL
-1635 PSFFPIASSDS
+1635 F
-1646 SSATCSVPPLV
+1646 PPLV
-1657 DGTPSLPASLDT
+1657 
-1669 DGTPSAS
+1669 
-1676 LKPHMLQKSTSTS
+1676 
-1689 LFDLY
+1689 
-1694 PSLAVDPSFFPTIS
+1694 VDPSFFPTMS

-1718 SPLVDGTPSL
+1718 SPLVDGT
-1728 PASLDTDGTP
+1728 
-1738 SSSLKP
+1738 
-1744 HMLQKSTST
+1744 
-1753 SLFDLYSSLAVDPS
+1753 
-1767 FFPIGSSDSSS
+1767 
-1778 ATCSVPSL
+1778 
-1786 VDGTSSLPASLDTDG
+1786 SSLPASLETDG

-1832 FVPTV
+1832 FFPIG
-1837 SSDSRVATCSVPPLV
+1837 SSDSSVATCSAPPLV

-1862 DTDGTPSAS
+1862 ETDGTPSAS

-1876 LEKSTSTSLFDLYSS
+1876 LEKSTSTHLLDLYSS
-1891 LALDPSFFPIASS
+1891 LAGDPSFFPVASS
-1904 DSRGPTCSDPP
+1904 DSRGATCSVPP
-1915 LVDGTPTLPESMG
+1915 LVDGTPTLPESMD
-1928 TDVAPSASLKPNV
+1928 TDVPPSASLKSNV
-1941 LETGSHFHPSE
+1941 LETGSLFHPSE

-1970 HVWRPPSRRPA
+1970 HVWRPPSGRPA
-1981 PHLHEWS
+1981 PLLHEWS
-1988 TFIVVVPVSDTDI
+1988 TYIVVVPVSDTDM
-2001 PNLWVPAPSVTDR
+2001 PNLWVPAPPVTDR
-2014 LASPSEDASVCFLTI
+2014 LASPSEDTSVCFLTI

-2106 SRTTTPIVDSS
+2106 SRTTTPIVDRS
-2117 ASASLFRKDASSSP
+2117 ASASLFRKD
-2131 PSVYTDV
+2131 
-2138 ARPPEATTPIAES
+2138 
-2151 SASSSPPSV
+2151 
-2160 STDFYRPPEVTTP
+2160 
-2173 IVESCASTSRLSVD
+2173 
-2187 TDFYRPPEVTTP
+2187 
-2199 IVESS
+2199 
-2204 AFTSRLSVDTDFYRP
+2204 
-2219 PEVTTPIVES
+2219 
-2229 CASTSRLSVDTD
+2229 
-2241 FYRPPEVTSPI
+2241 
-2252 VESSASSSPPS
+2252 ASSSPPS

-2276 PIVESGASSSPPSVY
+2276 PIVESSASSSPPSVY
-2291 TDFAPPPEATTPI
+2291 TDFARSPEATTPIVESCASTSRLSMDTDFIRPPEVTTPIVESGASSAVCSVNSDCSRPPEATSPIVESGASSPPPSVYTDFARPPEATTPI

-2328 QESGFLLPSTMDMNP
+2328 QESGFLLPPTMDMNP

-2386 SQRIADMSLP
+2386 SQQIADMSLP
-2396 GCTDHSA
+2396 GCSDHSA
-2403 PPFMSPDLPPQLLGK
+2403 PPFMSPDLPPQLLGN

-2427 MPDYSSSTTEKAYVS
+2427 ILDYSSSTTEKAYVS

-2450 VLLSEETSLPIS
+2450 VLLSEETSSPVS
-2462 GTETTKP
+2462 GTETTKS

-2479 LMSRLDKAVSS
+2479 SMSRLDKAESS
-2490 FSTTEKTNLPPFFQ
+2490 SSTTEKTNLPPFFP
-2504 EETSHSIS
+2504 EETSRSIF
-2512 GEEKTDFPVS
+2512 GEEKTDFPVF
-2522 TEKMDPSAHPS
+2522 TEKMDPSAHRS

-2543 KKMDSPACFLE
+2543 EKMDSPACFLE
-2554 TEKCDASPSAP
+2554 TEKCDASLSTP

-2574 DLGLSATEKI
+2574 ELSLSATEKI

-2599 CPVKSNLIVISS
+2599 CPVKSNTIVISS

-2626 PENKKLAV
+2626 PENNKFAV
-2634 ELPVES
+2634 ELPVER

-2694 ISPVKTDLSDTSL
+2694 ISPVETDLSDTSL

-2712 QDVSPVKTKL
+2712 QDVSPVKTNL
-2722 SINSP
+2722 SFTSP

-2735 FPEKSDLPVASP
+2735 FPVKSDLHVASP

-2774 DLSVVPSGKNDIQ
+2774 DLSVVPSGKNEIQ
-2787 AVNQVN
+2787 AVNQVQ

-2823 QPVVSCGN
+2823 QPGVSCGN

-2903 SSFSSSRKIEP
+2903 SCFSSLRKIEP

-2937 KNIDPSVSTHRSN
+2937 KNVSTSVSTHGN
-2950 VTCSSSSFRKA
+2950 NATCSWSSFRKA

-2967 LEGDDEGVCFRG
+2967 LEGNEEGVCFGGTSCSVCPKNLDSSVSTHGSNATCSWSSFRKAEPLAYSLEGNDEGVCFGG

-3029 SCSVCPKNIDS
+3029 SCSICPKNIDSSVSTHGSNATCSWSSFRKAKPLAYSLEGNEEGVCFRETSHSDCPKNIDSSVSTHGSNATCSWSSFRKAKPLAYSLEGNDEGVCFGGTSCSICPKNIDSSVSTHGSNATCSWSSFRKAKPLAYSLEGNEEGVCFGESSCSVCPKNIDS
-3040 SVSTHGNNATCSSS
+3040 SVSTHGSNATCSWS
-3054 SFTKAKPLAYSPEGT
+3054 SFRKAKPLAYSLEGN
-3069 DEGVCFGETSH
+3069 DEGVCFGGTSC
-3080 SDCPKNVSTSVSTHG
+3080 SICPKNVSTSVSTHG

-3156 ELPFFSSRDASPCS
+3156 ELPMFSSRDASPCS

-3208 PKHAASSASHLGRT
+3208 PKHTASSASHLGRT

-3286 SSAFS
+3286 SLAFS